1 MQGGGKVMMI
11 IASGGRWS
19 LAGCGGVGEAEREG
33 GVCLTLFDRG
43 GQSLTWVL
51 FWGLW
56 WAVLILGSKIG
67 KGGLLGL
74 DWV

>member
-1 MQGGGKVMMI
+1 MWGCDDNT
-11 IASGGRWS
+11 ASGGRWS

-43 GQSLTWVL
+43 GQSLTRVL
-51 FWGLW
+51 FWGAL
-56 WAVLILGSKIG
+56 VGCVDFGLKIG
-67 KGGLLGL
+67 RGGLLGL